1 MQHLKN
7 KIMASRKNLK
17 KSIKYICNVLEGVC
31 LIDAAQ
37 APAEKRSEYGDLYVK
52 INDFQNEP
60 ICKINHTEPGSV
72 KLFYKKLKEDCN
84 KGIEEIAS
92 KLDELGK

>member
-52 INDFQNEP
+52 INDFQNEL

-72 KLFYKKLKEDCN
+72 KLFYKKLKEAAFQ
-84 KGIEEIAS
+84 KI
-92 KLDELGK
+92 DETYPA